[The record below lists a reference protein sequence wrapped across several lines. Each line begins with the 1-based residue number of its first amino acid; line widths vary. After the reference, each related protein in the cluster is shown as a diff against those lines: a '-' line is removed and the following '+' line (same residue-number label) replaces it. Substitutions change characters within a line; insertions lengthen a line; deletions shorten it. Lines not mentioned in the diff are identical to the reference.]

1 MSLPMSPKFAAAYR
15 YARRIPHMANTRLG
29 VRRLFPMLYAAIGT
43 RG

>member
-1 MSLPMSPKFAAAYR
+1 MSATISPAFTAAKR
-15 YARRIPHMANTRLG
+15 YAGRIPRMANKRLG